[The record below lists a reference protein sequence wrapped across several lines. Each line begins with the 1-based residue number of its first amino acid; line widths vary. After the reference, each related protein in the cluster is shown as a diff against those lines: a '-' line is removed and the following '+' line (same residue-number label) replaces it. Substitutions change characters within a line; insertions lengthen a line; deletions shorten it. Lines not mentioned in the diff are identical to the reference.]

1 MGNYKQLKGY
11 LEQTYP
17 ELRGRITGENYPT
30 PPTAAMLSNAVT
42 MLQMSIMAA
51 AFMGDSVW
59 NYIPLSSGPPGWY
72 FALKENSMVVLI
84 GAFLVVPTMIQGMV
98 TSGAFEIIMDG
109 QVVFS
114 KLELSRFPNGK
125 DLVQIMTAAGLRQ
138 LE

>member
-1 MGNYKQLKGY
+1 MG
-11 LEQTYP
+11 
-17 ELRGRITGENYPT
+17 
-30 PPTAAMLSNAVT
+30 
-42 MLQMSIMAA
+42 SIMAA

-138 LE
+138 LDRIGLNFCQV